1 MILRVYIYCLSTR
14 KKTGDAKWFK
24 VPASDL
30 VIGDLC
36 LPDGG
41 GWSGCRHWTKTVVYM
56 SHDTKNT
63 RKSSLTGLQPIC
75 IIHPYHPWY
84 IYNYLYIYM
93 LYFSPEN
100 LQSWDSHDFI
110 SPEPLRCLCIGV
122 LNPWINGKPFDV
134 FRHLDVAVFVSSNV
148 TLRLMRSHVPKAIPA
163 QKCQIKNWACWSTP
177 EIKKRLPADLQ
188 CWDSSNCASAE
199 PFLWSVGVL
208 NNTDLF

>member
-1 MILRVYIYCLSTR
+1 MFLLLDICSRISDPSCSPSPSSIYMILHVYIYCLSTR

-84 IYNYLYIYM
+84 IYIYNYLYIYICCI
-93 LYFSPEN
+93 FPQKIFNPEIPTTSF
-100 LQSWDSHDFI
+100 LQSHS
-110 SPEPLRCLCIGV
+110 V
-122 LNPWINGKPFDV
+122 
-134 FRHLDVAVFVSSNV
+134 VS
-148 TLRLMRSHVPKAIPA
+148 
-163 QKCQIKNWACWSTP
+163 
-177 EIKKRLPADLQ
+177 
-188 CWDSSNCASAE
+188 ASASSIHGSMTSLSSAISC
-199 PFLWSVGVL
+199 PQSHYVASGSCRW
-208 NNTDLF
+208 